1 MTTVPTPHRTPLRRL
16 SQGSLFRLS
25 RSGAYPDAPHGLGFL
40 EPALS
45 ELLDEVETLHTNIEG
60 LRGLSN
66 ALGTFN
72 ESFASWLYVMN
83 MNALTTD
90 WPQAPTDASYELA
103 ARRAEEDALAAMAA
117 LKAAQASPPPP
128 EPAVDQTHVTSELGN
143 DTTFAANTTAT
154 TSNTNASG
162 QPAKGITKKK
172 GKPKMTVRE
181 KRERALAI
189 DKVIS
194 ALPLEFRG
202 NDPKLRSH
210 AETVIEGLLD
220 REGRGVGILELVKP
234 DVSQAR
240 VNKCLI
246 ALVNRKIVRKDNSTV
261 RSNLL
266 FEVKSSILMPSIG
279 CSVIPLAGASNI
291 TILPSSS
298 SSVSISTV
306 SLVLYLC
313 ECSVQLA
320 NNATTQRKV
329 VVMRY

>member
-1 MTTVPTPHRTPLRRL
+1 MHR
-16 SQGSLFRLS
+16 
-25 RSGAYPDAPHGLGFL
+25 
-40 EPALS
+40 
-45 ELLDEVETLHTNIEG
+45 
-60 LRGLSN
+60 
-66 ALGTFN
+66 
-72 ESFASWLYVMN
+72 MN
-83 MNALTTD
+83 
-90 WPQAPTDASYELA
+90 WQPEEQ
-103 ARRAEEDALAAMAA
+103 EDALAAMAA

-246 ALVNRKIVRKDNSTV
+246 ALVNRKIVRKDNSTGV
-261 RSNLL
+261 
-266 FEVKSSILMPSIG
+266 
-279 CSVIPLAGASNI
+279 
-291 TILPSSS
+291 
-298 SSVSISTV
+298 
-306 SLVLYLC
+306 VLYHWQGLP
-313 ECSVQLA
+313 
-320 NNATTQRKV
+320 T
-329 VVMRY
+329 